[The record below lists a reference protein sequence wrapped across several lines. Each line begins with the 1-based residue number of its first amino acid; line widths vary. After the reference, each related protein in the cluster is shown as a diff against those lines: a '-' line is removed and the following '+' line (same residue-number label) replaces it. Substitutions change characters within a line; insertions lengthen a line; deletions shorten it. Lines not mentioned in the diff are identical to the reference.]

1 MLKMLVLDV
10 EVSITIL
17 FCFIATAL
25 KQYLPH
31 VALCSDGHI
40 RVVGETEEDVKDG
53 RQRGRVEVCLGGR
66 YGTICDE
73 RWNDQDA
80 SVVCRQ
86 LGFSA
91 YGTFNC

>member
-1 MLKMLVLDV
+1 MWRLASYHV
-10 EVSITIL
+10 T
-17 FCFIATAL
+17 ATAF
-25 KQYLPH
+25 KQCFSQ

-73 RWNDQDA
+73 RWNKGVA
-80 SVVCRQ
+80 SVICRQ
-86 LGFSA
+86 LGFSP
-91 YGTFNC
+91 YGISEFHA